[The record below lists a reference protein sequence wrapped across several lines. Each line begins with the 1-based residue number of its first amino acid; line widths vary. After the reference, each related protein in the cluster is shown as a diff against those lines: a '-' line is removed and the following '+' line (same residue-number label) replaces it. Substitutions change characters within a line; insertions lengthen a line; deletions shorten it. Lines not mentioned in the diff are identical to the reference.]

1 MAKRPL
7 PSAERLRNLLDYDP
21 ETGVLRWKVRTD
33 VGKRWNVRYAGK
45 VAGTVDGDGYLQI
58 KIDDKSVMA
67 HRLAWV
73 IHYGTW
79 PNIVDHIDGTRN
91 NNRIANLRSVTRK
104 LNQRNQKRHKSN
116 TSGRTGVYWNRVT
129 RLWVA
134 AIKIGK
140 KSHYLG
146 SYSEFPEAV
155 AARIKAEKF
164 YQFTGRH

>member
-33 VGKRWNVRYAGK
+33 VSQRWNTRYAGTE
-45 VAGTVDGDGYLQI
+45 AGTVDGDGYLQI
-58 KIDDKSVMA
+58 KIDDKSMMA

-73 IHYGTW
+73 IYYGVW
-79 PNIVDHIDGTRN
+79 PKIVDHIDGTPN

-116 TSGRTGVYWNRVT
+116 TSGRTGVTWNRV
-129 RLWVA
+129 RQVWVA
-134 AIKIGK
+134 HIGRGK
-140 KSHYLG
+140 KCLYLG
-146 SYSEFPEAV
+146 SYMDFSEAV
-155 AARIKAEKF
+155 KARETAEQKF
-164 YQFTGRH
+164 GFTGRQ